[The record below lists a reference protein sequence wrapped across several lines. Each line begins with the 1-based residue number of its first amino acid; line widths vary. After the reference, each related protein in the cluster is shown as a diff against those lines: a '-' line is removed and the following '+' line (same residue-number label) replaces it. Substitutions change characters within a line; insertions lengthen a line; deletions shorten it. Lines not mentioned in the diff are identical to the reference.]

1 MGRYFVTK
9 EVRFCYGHRL
19 LNHPGRCR
27 HLHGH
32 SVKAAVTASADRLDE
47 RGMVCDFGEL
57 KQAVA
62 EFVKEK
68 LDHTLL
74 LHEADPLVP
83 LLRAAGE
90 RFLALPEHPTAEVL
104 ARLIFE
110 HVRAK
115 GYPVVEVALWE
126 TDDSYACYREPFLRH
141 ASPEARQ

>member
-1 MGRYFVTK
+1 MGGYSVTK

-19 LNHPGRCR
+19 LNHPGKCR

-32 SVKAAVTASADRLDE
+32 SVKAAVTVTAVNLNDQ
-47 RGMVCDFGEL
+47 GMVCDFSEL
-57 KQAVA
+57 KAVVA
-62 EFVKEK
+62 GFVKER

-90 RFLALPEHPTAEVL
+90 RFLTLPEHPTAEVL

-110 HVRAK
+110 HVKAK
-115 GYPVVEVALWE
+115 GYAVCEVGLWE
-126 TDDSYACYREPFLRH
+126 TDDAYAYYRE
-141 ASPEARQ
+141 